1 MNFRK
6 LRQEFNSKEKRL
18 CRAIGISEKGMKLY
32 MFEIGAFA

>member
-1 MNFRK
+1 MKFRR
-6 LRQEFNSKEKRL
+6 LRREFNSKEKKL